1 MRVGNSHS
9 RAAEDFAA
17 SWGEVFPTF
26 RNIVL
31 PSLSWVEWTKK
42 KLKAGSL
49 KTSGFTHPTTQ
60 RHLAQN
66 TVLCIVLYLCCGLS
80 DVMSLRFRCV

>member
-1 MRVGNSHS
+1 MRVANSHS

-17 SWGEVFPTF
+17 SWGDIFPTF
-26 RNIVL
+26 RRIVL
-31 PSLSWVEWTKK
+31 PSLSWVKGIKK

-49 KTSGFTHPTTQ
+49 KTPGFTHPTTQ

-66 TVLCIVLYLCCGLS
+66 AVLCMILYLCCGLT